1 MACEKFVLT
10 SVCQKLSRMVE
21 LSKIRVW
28 AVGVTG
34 YEMGKEKGVVL
45 IDLQY

>member
-1 MACEKFVLT
+1 MVCEKFVLI

-28 AVGVTG
+28 GVGVIG
-34 YEMGKEKGVVL
+34 YEMGKEKGFVL
-45 IDLQY
+45 VDLQ

>member
-1 MACEKFVLT
+1 
-10 SVCQKLSRMVE
+10 MVE

-28 AVGVTG
+28 WVGVIG

-45 IDLQY
+45 IDLQ